1 MDVRLGF
8 LACLPIYPGLAPAK
22 SCAGFQASDL
32 NMNQDKDFKSRSKKR
47 KREEG
52 KSPF

>member
-1 MDVRLGF
+1 MIRLVF
-8 LACLPIYPGLAPAK
+8 TKIKLVSIRL
-22 SCAGFQASDL
+22 SVNDSS
-32 NMNQDKDFKSRSKKR
+32 MNQDKDFKSRSKKR